1 MRSVVGRVGL
11 EPPTSALAQPHRSA
25 SGIVDQLRVHRCGA
39 VLSGVDELSSK
50 AVAGA
55 LGKELCTYN
64 PRMLGPDERLAV
76 ERGIH
81 PRQRDQVGGGCAIRV
96 RTLSTARMTQAP
108 RITIP
113 KQAQRPTKRKTTNR
127 AAKNAITPT

>member
-81 PRQRDQVGGGCAIRV
+81 PRQRDQVGGALLGN
-96 RTLSTARMTQAP
+96 L
-108 RITIP
+108 
-113 KQAQRPTKRKTTNR
+113 
-127 AAKNAITPT
+127 AAGDRLCCQLFVAATFFHMHIAGDLFVEE